1 MAMSAWP
8 LYVSPLPLPG
18 YESFESAKL
27 AKVQEIM
34 ETSDALYQ
42 ASIKLMYDLTRHQE
56 KYLDFLDVLAQA
68 PGFNKNAKQL
78 ASQRIALATKERAIQ
93 LSYESI
99 SFNGSGNAYAQ
110 AQMKYQKTL
119 LATEL
124 ASSVWYDFR
133 HTVTQSIALG
143 NALSWAPKNVIN
155 AYKQYEKLC
164 KNLDALNPDLQK
176 LQTTMSILNNE
187 FKQLATADYLVAKAS
202 IAYLNQQMPAVQE
215 KGKSLKTS
223 KQLTQENI
231 QFINEYTAQIASFSS
246 LIQKQIDSV
255 DTSKLLSWS
264 SQPSPTLLS
273 LFIPTVQAKSDESL
287 AAASDVL
294 ESKWTSTFGNAAT
307 FTRETI
313 KSWFGKAQTA
323 VGVGLD
329 SVSAITKTPMDLA
342 MASYYTVGSN
352 QTWTDLVTDTAST
365 VKGNFT
371 QIKGNYDQGKS
382 WSEIWKNA
390 GQGMERLENT
400 AGDAAWGAVEY
411 VAGKGRTSRAV
422 GGITKMT
429 VSMFTGLGKWIYK
442 IADKQSTAGQI
453 TEGML
458 DVGLSFIGGSKV
470 IVKGSQAL
478 GASKELTKRSASK
491 GYNYLVQMSK
501 NLEANQLKSVTA
513 EILKN
518 AKLTPSQVAKLISTS
533 LEMEGKQAVVAQL
546 EVMSKELTQKFADMI
561 KQGFKGIYGNMT
573 EGANQSFK
581 EFVKLNMEHSLQGYK
596 EALLKTLGEWYA
608 DYIDN
613 LIASKIDDLVKA
625 AIKTYID
632 ASVFDGVYEL
642 KMPLGKDAVLPI
654 KVIIENWAL
663 SGWVEYS
670 LVQWAWHGK
679 ISLAVKGMAN
689 ENGKLEATWEWR
701 VDAGGPSSEFDLF
714 GANKDKKTCTDTLG
728 AKGSW
733 PVAGTVTSGGVNV
746 STLSVTLQ
754 GTITVDPGSSFW
766 CTVIEWAGTPK
777 PIEGMKA
784 MELKRIE

>member
-1 MAMSAWP
+1 
-8 LYVSPLPLPG
+8 
-18 YESFESAKL
+18 
-27 AKVQEIM
+27 
-34 ETSDALYQ
+34 
-42 ASIKLMYDLTRHQE
+42 
-56 KYLDFLDVLAQA
+56 
-68 PGFNKNAKQL
+68 
-78 ASQRIALATKERAIQ
+78 
-93 LSYESI
+93 
-99 SFNGSGNAYAQ
+99 
-110 AQMKYQKTL
+110 
-119 LATEL
+119 
-124 ASSVWYDFR
+124 
-133 HTVTQSIALG
+133 
-143 NALSWAPKNVIN
+143 
-155 AYKQYEKLC
+155 
-164 KNLDALNPDLQK
+164 
-176 LQTTMSILNNE
+176 
-187 FKQLATADYLVAKAS
+187 
-202 IAYLNQQMPAVQE
+202 
-215 KGKSLKTS
+215 
-223 KQLTQENI
+223 
-231 QFINEYTAQIASFSS
+231 
-246 LIQKQIDSV
+246 
-255 DTSKLLSWS
+255 
-264 SQPSPTLLS
+264 
-273 LFIPTVQAKSDESL
+273 
-287 AAASDVL
+287 
-294 ESKWTSTFGNAAT
+294 
-307 FTRETI
+307 
-313 KSWFGKAQTA
+313 
-323 VGVGLD
+323 
-329 SVSAITKTPMDLA
+329 
-342 MASYYTVGSN
+342 
-352 QTWTDLVTDTAST
+352 
-365 VKGNFT
+365 
-371 QIKGNYDQGKS
+371 
-382 WSEIWKNA
+382 
-390 GQGMERLENT
+390 
-400 AGDAAWGAVEY
+400 
-411 VAGKGRTSRAV
+411 
-422 GGITKMT
+422 
-429 VSMFTGLGKWIYK
+429 
-442 IADKQSTAGQI
+442 
-453 TEGML
+453 
-458 DVGLSFIGGSKV
+458 
-470 IVKGSQAL
+470 
-478 GASKELTKRSASK
+478 
-491 GYNYLVQMSK
+491 MSK